1 MLVIIDGDCSFCRW
15 ASNLLRRLCKP
26 GLDIVPLEGVSE
38 GVLMRWSTNPLW
50 SIDSIKVVSAERLY
64 IKSQAVAE
72 VLRTARW
79 YAQPLRLIFLLPDAL
94 LDRGYDWVA
103 RNRNNGNECNLP
115 E

>member
-15 ASNLLRRLCKP
+15 ASNILRRLCKP
-26 GLDIVPLEGVSE
+26 SLDIVPLDGVSE
-38 GVLMRWSTNPLW
+38 EVLLLWSTNPFW
-50 SIDSIKVVSAERLY
+50 SIDSIKVVSAGRLY

-79 YAQPLRLIFLLPDAL
+79 FAQPLRLIFLLPDAL

-103 RNRNNGNECNLP
+103 RNRKSDVCGL
-115 E
+115 